1 MDLLLRRMESVEK
14 MMLRTFVLLLEDYRG
29 QLYEEYVQAV
39 SEEEAEGMAKDIVAD
54 MNGGGVISVNEVDE
68 FE

>member
-1 MDLLLRRMESVEK
+1 

-29 QLYEEYVQAV
+29 QLYKEYVQAV
-39 SEEEAEGMAKDIVAD
+39 SEEEAEGIAKDIIAD
-54 MNGGGVISVNEVDE
+54 NGGGGVVSVNEVDE

>member
-1 MDLLLRRMESVEK
+1 

-39 SEEEAEGMAKDIVAD
+39 SEEEAEGMAKDIVTD

>member
-1 MDLLLRRMESVEK
+1 
-14 MMLRTFVLLLEDYRG
+14 MMFRTFVLLLEDYKG

-39 SEEEAEGMAKDIVAD
+39 SEEEAECMAKDIVAD
-54 MNGGGVISVNEVDE
+54 MNGGGVISVNEVYE